1 MPTLTPAPVAPTRMA
16 LGRLLAQA
24 AARARRLERAVL
36 VSHTEWMDRR
46 DPLAL
51 FAAAEGLGEARLFWE
66 HREDDVPARSI
77 AGLGAAY
84 RVTAQGSG
92 RFADADSNWDT
103 LLAEALIALPDDA
116 PRWGAGPLLLGGFRF
131 DPLAPHTEVWAA
143 FPDALLILPRLTLVR
158 ADDDRCLLTLNALV
172 GPDTDTDPLAK
183 EESLMALRDL
193 ALDATT
199 LFVVPRT
206 RDCGHGQQHLH
217 AGTRTP
223 VAETTASGHEGGPS
237 AAPDPLKAEDVLPTG
252 AWQGAVADT
261 ARQIREGRYE
271 KVVLARKVRL
281 HSPQPFD
288 AAAAL
293 ARLRDR
299 YPNAFLFAVGLPEVT
314 GDEALFLG
322 ATPERLIR
330 LEGELLETSVLAG
343 STRRGA
349 TPEEDR
355 TLGESLLASA
365 KDRHEHQVVAT
376 MLQEALA
383 PLCRRL
389 DIAATP
395 GLLRL
400 ANVQHLHTPVRG
412 LLTGGI
418 SILDLVARLHPT
430 PAVGGMPR
438 EGALAA
444 IREREAMDRGW
455 YAAPVGWVDRHGQGE
470 FAVALRS
477 ALLHNA
483 APQMQLPSEGQDGG
497 GEALL
502 FAGCGIM
509 GDSDPDREYAESA
522 MKLRAMLAALE
533 G

>member
-1 MPTLTPAPVAPTRMA
+1 MATLTPTPVAPTQVA
-16 LGRLLAQA
+16 LGQLLEQA
-24 AARARRLERAVL
+24 ATRARCLGRPVL
-36 VSHTEWMDRR
+36 ASLTEWTERH

-77 AGLGAAY
+77 AGLGTAY

-92 RFADADSNWDT
+92 RFADADSNWDA

-131 DPLAPHTEVWAA
+131 DPLAPRTEAWAA
-143 FPDALLILPRLTLVR
+143 FPDALLILPRLTLVK
-158 ADDDRCLLTLNALV
+158 ADGEGCLLTMNALIA
-172 GPDTDTDPLAK
+172 PNTDADPLA
-183 EESLMALRDL
+183 EAEALLALRAL
-193 ALDATT
+193 ALDGPAPGTAWDGIDRDAAGSGREGSGHIANQTTALGHEDSHATT
-199 LFVVPRT
+199 THPM
-206 RDCGHGQQHLH
+206 
-217 AGTRTP
+217 
-223 VAETTASGHEGGPS
+223 E
-237 AAPDPLKAEDVLPTG
+237 AEDVLPAG
-252 AWQGAVADT
+252 AWQGAVAET

-271 KVVLARKVRL
+271 KVVLARQVRL
-281 HSPQPFD
+281 HSPQPFG
-288 AAAAL
+288 AAATL
-293 ARLRDR
+293 AWLRDR
-299 YPNAFLFAVGLPEVT
+299 YPSAFLFAVGLPEAT

-322 ATPERLIR
+322 ATPERLVR

-389 DIAATP
+389 DIAAMP
-395 GLLRL
+395 SLLRL

-412 LLTGGI
+412 LLAGGH

-438 EGALAA
+438 EAALEA
-444 IREREAMDRGW
+444 IRERETMDRGW

>member
-1 MPTLTPAPVAPTRMA
+1 MATLTPTPVASTRMA
-16 LGRLLAQA
+16 LGRLLAHA
-24 AARARRLERAVL
+24 AIRAQRLDRPVL
-36 VSHTEWMDRR
+36 VSHTEWTRRR

-51 FAAAEGLGEARLFWE
+51 FAAGEGLGEARLFWE

-77 AGLGAAY
+77 AGLGTAHG
-84 RVTAQGSG
+84 VTAEGSG
-92 RFADADSNWDT
+92 RFADADSGWDR
-103 LLAEALIALPDDA
+103 LIAEALIALPDDA

-131 DPLAPHTEVWAA
+131 DPLAPRTEAWSA

-158 ADDDRCLLTLNALV
+158 TDGDRCLLTLNALI
-172 GPDTDTDPLAK
+172 GPNTNMDTDPLAAA
-183 EESLMALRDL
+183 ESLLALRDL
-193 ALDATT
+193 ALEMPTPDGAWDAAD
-199 LFVVPRT
+199 LSALGAGRGGLPRT
-206 RDCGHGQQHLH
+206 ARQVTVPAHEDVPAGMQH
-217 AGTRTP
+217 P
-223 VAETTASGHEGGPS
+223 
-237 AAPDPLKAEDVLPTG
+237 KAEDVLPAG
-252 AWQGAVADT
+252 AWQGAVAET

-271 KVVLARKVRL
+271 KVVLARQIRL
-281 HSPQPFD
+281 RSPQPFD

-293 ARLRDR
+293 ERLRDR
-299 YPNAFLFAVGLPEVT
+299 YPNAFLFAVGLPEAT

-330 LEGELLETSVLAG
+330 LEGDLLETSVLAG
-343 STRRGA
+343 SIRRGA

-355 TLGESLLASA
+355 ALGESLLASA

-376 MLQEALA
+376 MLKEALA
-383 PLCRRL
+383 SLCRRL
-389 DIAATP
+389 DIAPTP
-395 GLLRL
+395 SLLRL

-412 LLTGGI
+412 VLAGGH

-455 YAAPVGWVDRHGQGE
+455 YAAPVGWVDQHGQGE

-483 APQMQLPSEGQDGG
+483 APRMQVPSEGGEGG
-497 GEALL
+497 SEALL

>member
-1 MPTLTPAPVAPTRMA
+1 MA
-16 LGRLLAQA
+16 IGRILAQA
-24 AARARRLERAVL
+24 IERARRLGHPVL
-36 VSHTEWMDRR
+36 ASHTEWMDRR

-51 FAAAEGLGEARLFWE
+51 FAAAEGLGETRLFWE
-66 HREDDVPARSI
+66 HREDDAAGCSI
-77 AGLGAAY
+77 AGLGAAH
-84 RVTAQGSG
+84 RVMAEGTARFGEVGSG
-92 RFADADSNWDT
+92 WDA
-103 LLAEALIALPDDA
+103 LLADALIALPDDA
-116 PRWGAGPLLLGGFRF
+116 TRLGAGPLLLGGFRF
-131 DPLAPHTEVWAA
+131 DPLAPRTEAWAA

-158 ADDDRCLLTLNALV
+158 ADGDRCLLTLNALV
-172 GPDTDTDPLAK
+172 APNTDPLADAGA
-183 EESLMALRDL
+183 LLALRDL
-193 ALDATT
+193 ALDLPAPDTAWGG
-199 LFVVPRT
+199 LART
-206 RDCGHGQQHLH
+206 
-217 AGTRTP
+217 AGGG
-223 VAETTASGHEGGPS
+223 SGHQTIARGHEVAP
-237 AAPDPLKAEDVLPTG
+237 AATHPMEAEDVLPAG
-252 AWQGAVADT
+252 AWQAAVADT

-271 KVVLARKVRL
+271 KVVLARQVRL

-293 ARLRDR
+293 ERLRGR
-299 YPNAFLFAVGLPEVT
+299 YPSAFLFAVGIPGAT
-314 GDEALFLG
+314 GEEALFLG

-349 TPEEDR
+349 TPDEDR
-355 TLGESLLASA
+355 ALGQSLLASA

-376 MLQEALA
+376 MLHTALA

-389 DIAATP
+389 EIAATP
-395 GLLRL
+395 SLLRL

-412 LLTGGI
+412 LLAGGH

-438 EGALAA
+438 EAALSA
-444 IREREAMDRGW
+444 IRERESMDRGW
-455 YAAPVGWVDRHGQGE
+455 YAAPVGWIDSQGQGE

-483 APQMQLPSEGQDGG
+483 APQSQAPSGGQKGES
-497 GEALL
+497 EALL

-509 GDSDPDREYAESA
+509 GDSDPEREYAESA